1 MLSNQAAGLQIREC
15 LVALAVPA
23 LPEPPM
29 VASLATEEEKV
40 RPQSACPA
48 ATGGH
53 CLLPL
58 RAALQQ
64 PALAVSTQALCV
76 ASFGP

>member
-1 MLSNQAAGLQIREC
+1 MQIREC

-40 RPQSACPA
+40 RAEAHAPLQS
-48 ATGGH
+48 
-53 CLLPL
+53 
-58 RAALQQ
+58 RAAVCCPCTLHRNILLWLCCYMSSE
-64 PALAVSTQALCV
+64 LAFLS
-76 ASFGP
+76 P